1 MEKITIKQVKS
12 IIGRSKK
19 QKLTMEALGLRKM
32 NSTSQHELTPQIK
45 GMIKKVEHLI
55 EVIEG

>member
-1 MEKITIKQVKS
+1 MAKVTVKQVKS

-19 QKLTMEALGLRKM
+19 QKATMEALGLKKM
-32 NSTSQHELTPQIK
+32 NSSSQHELTPQIE

-55 EVIEG
+55 EVTEG